1 MADAV
6 TSNVIYEDAKQYVVH
21 LTSLSDGTGET
32 NVVKV
37 DKSAIGVATDGIEAL
52 ALDIERVDYTVTGF
66 TSVKITWDHAA
77 DSPGLLL
84 TGANTLDYTGLG
96 SRYGASHIL
105 RDSIRTG
112 GLKDPKTADS
122 TGDVL
127 LTSSATSGGAYA
139 ITLWLRKRPT
149 T

>member
-1 MADAV
+1 MADTV
-6 TSNVIYEDAKQYVVH
+6 TSNVIYQDDKQYVVH
-21 LTSLSDGTGET
+21 LTGLSDGTGET

-37 DKSAIGVATDGIEAL
+37 DKSTLTAVGGAEPT
-52 ALDIERVDYTVTGF
+52 ALDIERVDYTITGF
-66 TSVKITWDHAA
+66 TSVKISWDHVA

-84 TGANTLDYTGLG
+84 TGSNSLDFTGLG
-96 SRYGASHIL
+96 NRYGNHGIL
-105 RDSIRTG
+105 RDAVRTS

-139 ITLWLRKRPT
+139 VTLWLSKRV
-149 T
+149 

>member
-1 MADAV
+1 MADTV
-6 TSNVIYEDAKQYVVH
+6 TTNVIYEDAKQYVVH
-21 LTSLSDGTGET
+21 LTSLSDGTGES

-37 DKSAIGVATDGIEAL
+37 DKDTIAVAVGGAEPT

-66 TSVKITWDHAA
+66 TSVKISWDHAV

-84 TGANTLDYTGLG
+84 TGSNTLDFTGLG
-96 SRYGASHIL
+96 TRYGNAGIL
-105 RDSIRTG
+105 RDSLRTS

-122 TGDVL
+122 TGDIL

-139 ITLWLRKRPT
+139 ITLWLSKRV
-149 T
+149 